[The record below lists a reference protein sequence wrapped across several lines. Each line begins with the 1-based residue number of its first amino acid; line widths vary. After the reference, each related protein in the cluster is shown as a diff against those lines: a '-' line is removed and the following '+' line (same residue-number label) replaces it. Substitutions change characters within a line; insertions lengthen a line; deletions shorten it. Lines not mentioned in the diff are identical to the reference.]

1 MILRIYNLFRIFL
14 ITFFLLISIY
24 ASRFYEGSNLIFT
37 IYSFSLI
44 FMINYLTN
52 KFSTFFEIFFSCYVF
67 LGFWFKYVFS
77 LIFFDGNVYDSGEY
91 SSSNIDDILLIS
103 IIIINTI
110 NLSSWISRKSINRNI
125 NYNKISTYS
134 IFQKIYLKNR
144 LKILFTFLLIFCLVC
159 LINIDYNIYQR
170 GFISLV
176 KVNFIFL
183 SLMKW
188 LLLFGLTTFSCFLI
202 HTEITKNKNISF
214 LTFIVA
220 TLEIFLSYSSML
232 SRSFIINVSSIFMPS
247 ILSISKNKNSN
258 KFFIFFF
265 TIIILLTIISV
276 FFVNSLRLEKL
287 DKIKAE
293 WKLQNLN
300 SSSLEKENI
309 EIDQY
314 QFEIINPKKVKDNS
328 TNQKVT
334 SFDMLQFIIVNRWIG
349 IDSLILVHNYKKNN
363 FNLLIDAFKE
373 VKSDTE
379 NTFYEKTFGLSKN
392 KINIQTS
399 KLSLKGNTLP
409 GIISFLYYSGNIY
422 FLSIILFFIVFIF
435 NYLEKI
441 IRLQTNNNLIFAC
454 FISQMIST
462 RLIHFGYAPKDTYL
476 FLLSIF
482 LSIFLMIFLSRF
494 HLDLFKNKNM

>member
-1 MILRIYNLFRIFL
+1 MILRIYNFFRNFL
-14 ITFFLLISIY
+14 IIFFISISIY
-24 ASRFYEGSNLIFT
+24 ALDFYKGSNLIFI

-44 FMINYLTN
+44 FMIYYLTN

-67 LGFWFKYVFS
+67 LGFWFKYIFS

-91 SSSNIDDILLIS
+91 KSSNIDDILLVG

-110 NLSSWISRKSINRNI
+110 NISSWISRRLIDRDVHL
-125 NYNKISTYS
+125 NKINTNS

-144 LKILFTFLLIFCLVC
+144 LKILSTFLLIVCLVS
-159 LINIDYNIYQR
+159 LINIEYNIYQR

-176 KVNFIFL
+176 NINLIFL
-183 SLMKW
+183 SLIKW

-202 HTEITKNKNISF
+202 HTEITKNNNISF
-214 LTFIVA
+214 LTFIIA

-232 SRSFIINVSSIFMPS
+232 SRSFIINTSSIFLPS
-247 ILSISKNKNSN
+247 ILSISKNKNCN
-258 KFFIFFF
+258 RFFIYIF
-265 TIIILLTIISV
+265 TIIIILTVISV
-276 FFVNSLRLEKL
+276 FFVNSLRLDKL
-287 DKIKAE
+287 NKIKAE
-293 WKLQNLN
+293 WKLQNLDN
-300 SSSLEKENI
+300 SSLENKNKEI
-309 EIDQY
+309 EQY
-314 QFEIINPKKVKDNS
+314 QFEITNQKKVKDIS
-328 TNQKVT
+328 SNQKVS
-334 SFDMLQFIIVNRWIG
+334 SFDILQFIIVNRWIG

-363 FNLLIDAFKE
+363 FNLLMEAFKE

-422 FLSIILFFIVFIF
+422 FLAIILFFIIFIF

-441 IRLQTNNNLIFAC
+441 IRLQTNNNLIFTC
-454 FISQMIST
+454 FISQMLST
-462 RLIHFGYAPKDTYL
+462 RLIHFGYAPKDSYL
-476 FLLSIF
+476 FLISIF
-482 LSIFLMIFLSRF
+482 LSILFMVFLSRF

>member
-1 MILRIYNLFRIFL
+1 MILRIYNFLRNFL
-14 ITFFLLISIY
+14 IILFLSISIY
-24 ASRFYEGSNLIFT
+24 ASNFYEGSNLIFIT
-37 IYSFSLI
+37 YSFSLI
-44 FMINYLTN
+44 FMIYYLTN
-52 KFSTFFEIFFSCYVF
+52 KFSTFFEIFFSCYIF
-67 LGFWFKYVFS
+67 LGFWFKYIFS

-91 SSSNIDDILLIS
+91 KSSNIDDILLVG

-110 NLSSWISRKSINRNI
+110 NISSWISRRLINRNV
-125 NYNKISTYS
+125 NFNKINTNS

-144 LKILFTFLLIFCLVC
+144 LKILFTFLLIVCLVS
-159 LINIDYNIYQR
+159 LINIEYNIYQR

-176 KVNFIFL
+176 NINLIFL
-183 SLMKW
+183 SLIKW

-202 HTEITKNKNISF
+202 HTEITKNNNISF
-214 LTFIVA
+214 LTFIIA

-232 SRSFIINVSSIFMPS
+232 SRSFIINTSSIFLPS

-258 KFFIFFF
+258 RFFIYIF
-265 TIIILLTIISV
+265 TIIIILTVISV
-276 FFVNSLRLEKL
+276 FFVNSLRLDKL
-287 DKIKAE
+287 NKIKAE
-293 WKLQNLN
+293 WKLQNLDN
-300 SSSLEKENI
+300 TSLENKNKEI
-309 EIDQY
+309 EQY
-314 QFEIINPKKVKDNS
+314 QFEI
-328 TNQKVT
+328 TNQKKIKDISSNQNVS

-363 FNLLIDAFKE
+363 FNLLVEAFKE

-422 FLSIILFFIVFIF
+422 FLAIILFFIIFIF
-435 NYLEKI
+435 NYFEKI
-441 IRLQTNNNLIFAC
+441 IRLQTNNNLIFTC
-454 FISQMIST
+454 FVSQMLST
-462 RLIHFGYAPKDTYL
+462 RLIHFGYAPKDSYL
-476 FLLSIF
+476 FLISIF
-482 LSIFLMIFLSRF
+482 MSILFMVFLSRF